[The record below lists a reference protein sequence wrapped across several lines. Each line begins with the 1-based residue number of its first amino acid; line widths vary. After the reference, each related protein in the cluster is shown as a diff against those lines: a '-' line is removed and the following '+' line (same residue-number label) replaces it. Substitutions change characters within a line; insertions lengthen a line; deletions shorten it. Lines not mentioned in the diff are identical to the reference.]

1 MHPPYPVIMK
11 LTPWLC
17 RRRCTA
23 AFDGPLTMSLTL
35 MFVAVQAA
43 REAAL
48 RAKRRNDGRI
58 PPYPGMN
65 SRVPSSGRLVDL
77 SHGHGSP
84 GTSTPPLAG
93 NGRAGADRTGVASLM
108 RVLSSCDLSGHAT
121 AACCLWNM
129 RKHPCISCA

>member
-1 MHPPYPVIMK
+1 MSCIRQA
-11 LTPWLC
+11 LC
-17 RRRCTA
+17 IA
-23 AFDGPLTMSLTL
+23 AYGAPQSITQLGF
-35 MFVAVQAA
+35 AAAQAA

-93 NGRAGADRTGVASLM
+93 NGRIGADRTGVALLM
-108 RVLSSCDLSGHAT
+108 RVL
-121 AACCLWNM
+121 
-129 RKHPCISCA
+129 